1 MTDADTAFIEA
12 AQRIVTG
19 LKEAKIYC
27 KNKSKKL
34 TIPLL

>member
-1 MTDADTAFIEA
+1 MTDAETEFIKA
-12 AQRIVTG
+12 AQRIVTA

-27 KNKSKKL
+27 KNKSEKL